1 VDKLLI
7 LVSVLLLA
15 AGIGGYYYYVD
26 VSELLRVAIVLVA
39 VIVATVVALQ
49 SAPGQAAWEFAKGA
63 RLEAR
68 KVVWP
73 TRRETSQTTLIVIVG
88 VIIIGVYIWLLD
100 TVLSK
105 LVAALIVAGG

>member
-1 VDKLLI
+1 MDKLLI